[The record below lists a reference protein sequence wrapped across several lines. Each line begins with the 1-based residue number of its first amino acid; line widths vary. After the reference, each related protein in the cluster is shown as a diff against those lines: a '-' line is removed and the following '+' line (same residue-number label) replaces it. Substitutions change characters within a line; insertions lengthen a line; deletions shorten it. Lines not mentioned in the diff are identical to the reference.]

1 MILTTT
7 NDSLTA
13 TWEPPVG
20 SALNFTVELWL
31 NQTLVR
37 KTSVSDKNIIFYNLK
52 NAANYSV
59 TVYAVSG
66 QFNSTPVSAYKFT
79 RESLLS
85 SSVVRVVWLPP
96 PMFTS
101 RNISILILKSKSV
114 NDCYATEKK
123 DFHAELS

>member
-7 NDSLTA
+7 SDSLTA
-13 TWEPPVG
+13 TWKPPVG
-20 SALNFTVELWL
+20 SALNYTVERCLDRCV
-31 NQTLVR
+31 NE
-37 KTSVSDKNIIFYNLK
+37 TSVTTNIAFKNLK

-66 QFNSTPVSAYKFT
+66 QFTSTPVSAYKFT